1 MSQLNLDF
9 ESPQRARSIANR
21 NAIYH
26 DTPEA
31 ERSGERARILDR
43 LRTHGP
49 QTREEVAIALGK
61 EVHQISGRFTALLN
75 AELIEET
82 NEKRPT
88 RTGRMAV
95 VVRIKQ

>member
-1 MSQLNLDF
+1 MSQLPLDF
-9 ESPQRARSIANR
+9 EPRKRSIANR
-21 NAIYH
+21 NAVYH
-26 DTPEA
+26 ETPES
-31 ERSGERARILDR
+31 ERSGERAKILDR

-61 EVHQISGRFTALLN
+61 LVHQISGRFTALLN
-75 AELIEET
+75 AQLIEET
-82 NEKRPT
+82 DQKRPT

>member
-9 ESPQRARSIANR
+9 ESSPRKRSVANR
-21 NAIYH
+21 NRVYH
-26 DTPEA
+26 ETPEA
-31 ERSGERARILDR
+31 ERSGERAKILER

-61 EVHQISGRFTALLN
+61 LVHQISGRFTALLN

-82 NEKRPT
+82 DQKRPT